1 MSGVRRALKEARGAV
16 AMMVERGDYGAA
28 IEALAVTVDKAFSRL
43 GEALV
48 KSMRELRENID
59 KLTADVEELRRSLE
73 LEVHMRRSDVG
84 ALRGEVVELRVIR
97 GLADW
102 FVRYAPE
109 YEVRGWPMKRGP
121 DLIIEGKG
129 VLAAVEAAV
138 RPKMEDVDQLIA
150 GAGVVKMECGR
161 KPDLLVVYS
170 YSGEVPGKVAK
181 YAAEKGV
188 KIARGPRELKE
199 LLDGVASGR

>member
-1 MSGVRRALKEARGAV
+1 MP
-16 AMMVERGDYGAA
+16 
-28 IEALAVTVDKAFSRL
+28 
-43 GEALV
+43 
-48 KSMRELRENID
+48 
-59 KLTADVEELRRSLE
+59 
-73 LEVHMRRSDVG
+73 
-84 ALRGEVVELRVIR
+84 
-97 GLADW
+97 
-102 FVRYAPE
+102 PE

-121 DLIIEGKG
+121 DLIIEGKD

-138 RPKMEDVDQLIA
+138 RPKMENVDQLIA